1 MNDEDKDNAEEE
13 ELLRINVEF
22 EDEWNIVDRT
32 KQLILGSQMS
42 LDQIV
47 ETLHQP
53 ISLRDLK
60 DDKFKQTAEGRLF
73 AIDTASKILQ
83 EITRLQKALD
93 KSTEAGD
100 VTFDE
105 KLDFASGTAESYAN
119 KNKKKIG

>member
-1 MNDEDKDNAEEE
+1 MIDKDEDNAKEE

-93 KSTEAGD
+93 KSTEAGE

-119 KNKKKIG
+119 KNVKKI